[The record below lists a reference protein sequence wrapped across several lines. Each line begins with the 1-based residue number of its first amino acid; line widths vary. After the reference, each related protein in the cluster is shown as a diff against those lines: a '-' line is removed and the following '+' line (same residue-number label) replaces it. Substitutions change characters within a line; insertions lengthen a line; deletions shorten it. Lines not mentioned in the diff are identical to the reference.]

1 MNVIILCSP
10 YVGHKYKMKH
20 KIALF
25 LNHPECSTDCVNGML
40 KALGNDYDI
49 KIFNKDELNPAM
61 LVDID
66 IIAFPGGI
74 GDSDS
79 YDKFFRR
86 KAQNCVADFVANGG
100 RYLGICMGAYWAG
113 SYYFDIL
120 DSVDA
125 VQYIKRPTA
134 DIRRSYGTVAKID
147 WKGTSHD
154 MYFYDGCALIGDE
167 SKFKTI
173 ARYSNGDPM
182 AIMQN
187 RIGLIGCHPESQK
200 YWYEKPW
207 KYIENKWHEETHYTL
222 LLDFVNELML
232 Q

>member
-1 MNVIILCSP
+1 
-10 YVGHKYKMKH
+10 MKP

-25 LNHPECSTDCVNGML
+25 LNHPECSQDCVNGMTL
-40 KALGNDYDI
+40 ALGNDYDI
-49 KIFNKDELNPAM
+49 KTFGTTEVNSNLLAD
-61 LVDID
+61 VDIV
-66 IIAFPGGI
+66 AFPGGI

-86 KAQNCVADFVANGG
+86 RAENCIADYVANGG

-120 DSVDA
+120 EDVDA

-134 DIRRSYGTVAKID
+134 DIKRSYGTTASID
-147 WKGTSHD
+147 WKGIQQD

-167 SKFKTI
+167 TKFKTI

-187 RIGLIGCHPESQK
+187 RIGIIGCHPESQK

-207 KYIENKWHEETHYTL
+207 QYIENKWHEEKHYTL
-222 LLDFVNELML
+222 LLEFVNELML